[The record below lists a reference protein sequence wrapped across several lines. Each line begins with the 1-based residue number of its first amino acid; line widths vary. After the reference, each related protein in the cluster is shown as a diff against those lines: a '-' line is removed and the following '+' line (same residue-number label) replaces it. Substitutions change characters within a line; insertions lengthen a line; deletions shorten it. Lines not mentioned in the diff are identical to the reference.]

1 MKRIISIL
9 LIVLCVSALGLGCYF
24 LFRKNNVESIEVV
37 GDMQT
42 IYFVN
47 ETTDVNFNQSKLKVT
62 YKDGTSK
69 LFDLS
74 YDLVKVKN
82 FSTSVVND
90 GLMKLVYKSHEINVK
105 YQVVYSGLYYLKTIE
120 SSNVVGSSVN
130 SSTNNYVAGLN
141 ESTGADKTTAVEMIY
156 FYNDG
161 FCDYYTRTSS
171 TASWYMDDG
180 HCDNRFNYSILGNKI
195 IVNLGT
201 EKKYEITASFSSEGV
216 LSLNN
221 VECEY
226 FDENHTDFLKSKI
239 ERTFAF
245 YEMKTERVVNSV
257 SVNGYGSNNPVQFE
271 VSDTYES
278 SGHKL
283 VLKVDYKNDNF
294 LKTVYV
300 RFHTSMLIEKQ
311 GFNTNGVIHS
321 AIAARAFYKSI
332 GFNIYYTV
340 IA

>member
-9 LIVLCVSALGLGCYF
+9 LIVLCVAGLGVCGYF
-24 LFRKNNVESIEVV
+24 IFRKNNVESIEVV
-37 GDMQT
+37 GNMQT

-47 ETTDVNFNQSKLKVT
+47 ETTDVKFNDSKLKVT

-90 GLMKLVYKSHEINVK
+90 GIMKLIYKSHTIDVK

-120 SSNVVGSSVN
+120 ESSVVGSTVN
-130 SSTNNYVAGLN
+130 SSSNNYIAGLN

-161 FCDYYTRTSS
+161 LCDYYTRTSS
-171 TASWYMDDG
+171 TASWYVDDG
-180 HCDNRFNYSILGNKI
+180 HCDATFNYSILGNKI
-195 IVNLGT
+195 IVNLGA

-226 FDENHTDFLKSKI
+226 FDDNHTDFLKSKT

-245 YEMKTERVVNSV
+245 YEMKTERVIDTV
-257 SVNGYGSNNPVQFE
+257 SVNGYDKYNPVQFE
-271 VSDTYES
+271 VSDTYET
-278 SGHKL
+278 SGNKL
-283 VLKVDYKNDNF
+283 FLKVTYKNDNF

-300 RFHTSMLIEKQ
+300 RFNTSMLAEKQ
-311 GFNTNGVIHS
+311 GFNTAMVTTS
-321 AIAARAFYKSI
+321 ALPARAFYKSI
-332 GFNIYYTV
+332 GFTILYKVNP
-340 IA
+340 

>member
-1 MKRIISIL
+1 MKRIISII
-9 LIVLCVSALGLGCYF
+9 LIVLCLAGIGVGCYF
-24 LFRKNNVESIEVV
+24 IFRKNNVDSIEVV

-47 ETTDVNFNQSKLKVT
+47 ETTDVKFNQSKLKVT

-82 FSTSVVND
+82 FSTSVAND
-90 GLMKLVYKSHEINVK
+90 GLMKIVYKSHEIDIK

-130 SSTNNYVAGLN
+130 SSESNYVAGLN
-141 ESTGADKTTAVEMIY
+141 ESTGTDKTTAIEMIY
-156 FYNDG
+156 FYSDG
-161 FCDYYTRTSS
+161 CCDYYTRTSS
-171 TASWYMDDG
+171 TSAWYMDDG
-180 HCDNRFNYSILGNKI
+180 HCDNTFNYTIVGNKI
-195 IVNLGT
+195 IANLGA

-226 FDENHTDFLKSKI
+226 FDENHTDFLKSKT

-245 YEMKTERVVNSV
+245 YEMKTERVVDTVSV
-257 SVNGYGSNNPVQFE
+257 SGHSSLSPVQFE

-278 SGHKL
+278 SGKKL

-311 GFNTNGVIHS
+311 GFNTNSVVIS
-321 AIAARAFYKSI
+321 AIAARAFYKSV
-332 GFNIYYTV
+332 GFNIYYV
-340 IA
+340 VNA